1 MASRLQSVGQ
11 QMKKKPLTNNTNGWE
26 MSLHD
31 KKKAT
36 MDG

>member
-11 QMKKKPLTNNTNGWE
+11 QMKKKPLTNTNGWK